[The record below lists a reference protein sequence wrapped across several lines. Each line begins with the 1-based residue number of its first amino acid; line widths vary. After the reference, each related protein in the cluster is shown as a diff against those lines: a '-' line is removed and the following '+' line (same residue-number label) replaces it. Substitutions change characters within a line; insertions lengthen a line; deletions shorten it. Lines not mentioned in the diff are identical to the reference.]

1 MTTVLITG
9 ANRGLGLEFARQYR
23 ANGADVIACCR
34 APAKAD
40 LLNALAVKVLELDV
54 TDSASINTLAAALK
68 GTPIDIL
75 IASAGI
81 WGPERQGADD
91 CDFDRI
97 LEVLT
102 VNSVGPW
109 RVARALKANLVAGY
123 DKKLV
128 VITSKMG
135 SISDSSG
142 GSIAYRAS
150 KAALNMIMHAV
161 AKEWARDGLKVGI
174 FHPGWVQTDM
184 GGPQAPLDAEASING
199 LCARIAELSTRTSGR
214 FIDYAGKEIGW

>member
-9 ANRGLGLEFARQYR
+9 ANRGLGLEFVRQYR
-23 ANGADVIACCR
+23 GDGADVIACCR
-34 APAKAD
+34 HPANAD
-40 LLNALAVKVLELDV
+40 SLNALAVKVMELDV
-54 TDSASINTLAAALK
+54 TDPASIESLAAALK
-68 GTPIDIL
+68 GSPIDIL
-75 IASAGI
+75 IANAGI
-81 WGPERQGADD
+81 WGPEHQGADE
-91 CDFDRI
+91 CDFDRTI
-97 LEVLT
+97 EVLT

-109 RVARALKANLVAGY
+109 RVARALKANLVAGR

-161 AKEWARDGLKVGI
+161 AKEWGRDGLKVGI

-184 GGPQAPLDAEASING
+184 GGPGAPLSVVQSITG
-199 LCARIAELSTRTSGR
+199 LRARIAELSPRTSGR